1 MSPKEP
7 CAEPRGRVDEVMSP
21 KEPFSAFPA
30 SNWEPTLS
38 AALPASNWEP
48 TLSAPVARGVEFAD
62 GELLLPTA
70 SCLLPKSGAPEFDAD
85 FPESVN
91 CTFKSELI
99 KLGVPVFELE
109 LVNFSVSALETAASV
124 EPELPTF

>member
-1 MSPKEP
+1 MDEVLSPKEP

-38 AALPASNWEP
+38 VR
-48 TLSAPVARGVEFAD
+48 VARGVEFAA
-62 GELLLPTA
+62 GELLLPTV
-70 SCLLPKSGAPEFDAD
+70 SCLLPKSGVLEFDAD
-85 FPESVN
+85 FPESAN

-109 LVNFSVSALETAASV
+109 LVNFSVSVLETASV